1 MGKVALVTGGNSGIG
16 FEVVRALAL
25 RGMTVWLGSRD
36 RGKGEAA
43 VADLADTG
51 DVHLAVLD
59 TVLPEGF
66 QSVLDAIESKHGK
79 LDVLVNNAGVS
90 LHGNVLEVDPET
102 VRQSFETN
110 LHGPMRLTQLA
121 VPLLRKSTDARI
133 VNVSTHAAQ
142 FGFLANPPGSIPSG
156 SLPYAYCVSKAALNA
171 ATVMFAEALLGDN
184 IKVNAC
190 SPGLVKTQVS
200 RFSGTRTPAQ
210 GAAIIIRLATEG
222 EETGQFF
229 DENCKMDW

>member
-1 MGKVALVTGGNSGIG
+1 MFRAALVTGGNSGIG
-16 FEVVRALAL
+16 FEVVRALAQ

-36 RGKGEAA
+36 REKGEAA
-43 VADLADTG
+43 VAELAAEG
-51 DVHLAVLD
+51 DVRLAVLD
-59 TVLPEGF
+59 TTRPQSF
-66 QSVLDAIESKHGK
+66 QPVLDAIGAEHGK

-90 LHGNVLEVDPET
+90 LHGNVLEIDPET

-121 VPLLRKSTDARI
+121 LPLLRNGDGARV

-142 FGFLANPPGSIPSG
+142 FGFLASPPPPIPSG
-156 SLPYAYCVSKAALNA
+156 SLPYGYCVSKAALNA
-171 ATVMFAEALLGDN
+171 ATVMLAEALESDG

-190 SPGLVKTQVS
+190 SPCLVRTQVS
-200 RFSGTRTPAQ
+200 RFTGSRTPAE
-210 GAAIIIRLATEG
+210 GATIIVRLAAEG

-229 DENCKMDW
+229 DENGRLDW